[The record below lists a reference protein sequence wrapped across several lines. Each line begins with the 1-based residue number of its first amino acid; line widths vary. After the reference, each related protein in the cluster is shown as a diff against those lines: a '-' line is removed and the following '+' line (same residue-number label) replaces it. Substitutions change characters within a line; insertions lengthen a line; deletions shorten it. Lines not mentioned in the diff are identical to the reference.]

1 MKQPQL
7 IKLKPADVEALL
19 DRAEKKA
26 LQEEDYEIIKALV
39 EAFIYLSQSVNEKAT
54 SVRRLLR
61 IIFGAKTET
70 RKKLFDIATK
80 PKKADTTAEEHEA
93 SCSQSEASCSQNDP
107 KKQPGHGRNGV
118 VDYPKAEHIKVPLE
132 NMKAGDVCPECSRG
146 RTYPIK
152 NDGSVVRFVGMA
164 PLYAKIYDLER
175 MRCNLC
181 GEVFTAKPPENIGT
195 QKYDETVGAMI
206 AMLKYGSGFPFYRIE
221 KLQASMGIPLPTST
235 QWDIV
240 ENAADHGTYPAYR
253 ELVRQAAQGNLIHND
268 DTPAKI
274 LELIKDINE
283 KSVRTGMFTTG
294 MVSIT
299 EGRKIALFFTGQKHA
314 GENLAE
320 LLRKRRAELDP
331 PIQMCDAL
339 NRNIPKDLET
349 ILSNCLTHG
358 RRNFVEVAESFP
370 EEVAYVI
377 DKIALVYKTDETAK
391 TQNLT
396 PQERLLLHQKESGP
410 VMENLKQWCEEQF
423 KQKKTEPNSTLGK
436 AISYMLKHWSPLTL
450 FLRVAGAPLDN
461 NVCEQALKKAIL
473 HRKNSLFYRTVHG
486 ALIGDIFMSLIHT
499 CNLGGIDPFGYMVAL
514 QKNHHDVFKNP
525 QNWMPWNYP
534 KTPPANAPP

>member
-1 MKQPQL
+1 MKQPKL

-19 DRAEKKA
+19 ERVEKEA
-26 LQEEDYEIIKALV
+26 LQEGDYEIIKALV

-54 SVRRLLR
+54 SIRRLLR

-70 RKKLFDIATK
+70 RNKLFNIAAK
-80 PKKADTTAEEHEA
+80 PKKVDAEAEESEA
-93 SCSQSEASCSQNDP
+93 SCSQSESSSPQPEP

-118 VDYPKAEHIKVPLE
+118 VDYPNAEHIKVPIE
-132 NMKAGDVCPECSRG
+132 DMKTGDICPECTRG
-146 RTYPIK
+146 KIYPVK
-152 NDGSVVRFVGMA
+152 NDGSVIRFVGMA
-164 PLYAKIYDLER
+164 PLYAKIYDLEK

-181 GEVFTAKPPENIGT
+181 GEVFTAQPPENIGT

-221 KLQASMGIPLPTST
+221 KLQASMGIPLPAST

-240 ENAADHGTYPAYR
+240 ENSADKGTYPAYC

-274 LELIKDINE
+274 LELAKEINE
-283 KSVRTGMFTTG
+283 KSTRKGMFTTG
-294 MVSIT
+294 IVSIT
-299 EGRKIALFFTGQKHA
+299 EGRKIALFCTGQKHA
-314 GENLAE
+314 GENLTDLLCKRKAE
-320 LLRKRRAELDP
+320 LKP

-339 NRNIPKDLET
+339 SRNIPKDLET
-349 ILSNCLTHG
+349 IIANCLTHG
-358 RRNFVEVAESFP
+358 RRNFVEVVESFP

-377 DKIALVYKTDETAK
+377 DKIALVYKNDDTAK
-391 TQNLT
+391 KQCLT
-396 PQERLLLHQKESGP
+396 PQERLILHQKESGP
-410 VMENLKQWCEEQF
+410 TMEILKQWCVEQLE
-423 KQKKTEPNSTLGK
+423 QKKTEPNSTLGK
-436 AISYMLKHWSPLTL
+436 AISYMLKHWLPLTL

-461 NVCEQALKKAIL
+461 NICEQALKKAIL
-473 HRKNSLFYRTVHG
+473 HRKNSLFYRTSHG

-499 CNLGGIDPFGYMVAL
+499 CNLGGIDPFGYLVAL
-514 QKNHHDVFKNP
+514 QKNHHDVFNNP